1 MESNTPQSRRPRR
14 LLVFAVLLLLLN
26 LLLLGMLFYGRFS
39 RSGGGFRML
48 LPQSK
53 LQRVL
58 RLVSAAYVD
67 SVSLSDLEEK
77 AIPEV
82 IGQLDPHSSY
92 IPAEEMA
99 QVAEPLRG
107 DFDGIGVTF
116 NMLTDTVIVQSIIA
130 GGPSERAGVQIGD
143 RFIRV
148 DTTKIAG
155 VKMPQD
161 SVVHLL
167 RGPRGTLVTVH
178 AERPGVEQEVVFEI
192 RRDKI
197 PINSVEIAYMATEKV
212 GVIRLS
218 RFAQTTPQDFQE
230 ALIRLAAQG
239 MEALVLDL
247 RDNGGGFLEAA
258 NFVASLFL
266 QQGQLIVYTEGRA
279 SGRHDLICESEG
291 SLRNIPLSIVINE
304 FSASSS
310 EIVAGAMQDND
321 RALIVGRRSFGKGLV
336 QEQFEFPDGSGLR
349 LTTSRYY
356 TPSGRCIQKA
366 YTLGHEA
373 DYEQELATRF
383 AHGELLEA
391 DSIHQDT
398 LQRFHTV
405 GGRTVYGGG
414 GIMPDVFVPIDTTG
428 VTPFYQQVTRRVL
441 HYRYA
446 QRYADAH
453 REVLKGL
460 DSPEA
465 MRRWLQEHNA
475 FGDFLQYLAS
485 QGVRPKGRTSP
496 ETRRLLEIQLFA
508 NIARSVHDNAWFY
521 LMIQDID
528 TTLQKA
534 VEVLEK
540 PEKYPLAAV

>member
-1 MESNTPQSRRPRR
+1 M
-14 LLVFAVLLLLLN
+14 
-26 LLLLGMLFYGRFS
+26 
-39 RSGGGFRML
+39 
-48 LPQSK
+48 
-53 LQRVL
+53 
-58 RLVSAAYVD
+58 
-67 SVSLSDLEEK
+67 
-77 AIPEV
+77 
-82 IGQLDPHSSY
+82 
-92 IPAEEMA
+92 
-99 QVAEPLRG
+99 
-107 DFDGIGVTF
+107 
-116 NMLTDTVIVQSIIA
+116 
-130 GGPSERAGVQIGD
+130 
-143 RFIRV
+143 
-148 DTTKIAG
+148 
-155 VKMPQD
+155 
-161 SVVHLL
+161 
-167 RGPRGTLVTVH
+167 
-178 AERPGVEQEVVFEI
+178 
-192 RRDKI
+192 
-197 PINSVEIAYMATEKV
+197 
-212 GVIRLS
+212 
-218 RFAQTTPQDFQE
+218 
-230 ALIRLAAQG
+230 
-239 MEALVLDL
+239 LDL

-258 NFVASLFL
+258 NFVASQFM

-279 SGRHDLICESEG
+279 SGRHDLICESAG
-291 SLRNIPLSIVINE
+291 SMRNIPLSIVINE
-304 FSASSS
+304 FSASAS

-366 YTLGHEA
+366 YTLGDEA
-373 DYEQELATRF
+373 GYEQELGARF
-383 AHGELLEA
+383 AHGELLDA

-441 HYRYA
+441 HFRYA

-485 QGVRPKGRTSP
+485 QGVRPKVRISP

-540 PEKYPLAAV
+540 PEKYPLAGV

>member
-1 MESNTPQSRRPRR
+1 
-14 LLVFAVLLLLLN
+14 
-26 LLLLGMLFYGRFS
+26 
-39 RSGGGFRML
+39 
-48 LPQSK
+48 
-53 LQRVL
+53 
-58 RLVSAAYVD
+58 
-67 SVSLSDLEEK
+67 
-77 AIPEV
+77 
-82 IGQLDPHSSY
+82 
-92 IPAEEMA
+92 MA

-197 PINSVEIAYMATEKV
+197 PINSVEIAYMATETV

-218 RFAQTTPQDFQE
+218 RFAPTTPQDFQE
-230 ALIRLAAQG
+230 AGVRLAAQG

-258 NFVASLFL
+258 NFVASQFM

-279 SGRHDLICESEG
+279 SGRHDLICESAG
-291 SLRNIPLSIVINE
+291 SMRNIPLSIVINE
-304 FSASSS
+304 FSASAS
-310 EIVAGAMQDND
+310 EIVA
-321 RALIVGRRSFGKGLV
+321 RRSFGKGLV

-366 YTLGHEA
+366 YTLGDEA
-373 DYEQELATRF
+373 GYEQELGARF
-383 AHGELLEA
+383 AHGELLDA

-441 HYRYA
+441 HFRYA

-485 QGVRPKGRTSP
+485 QGVRPKVRISP

-540 PEKYPLAAV
+540 PEKYPLAGV